1 MKKIIKFEKKD
12 CNRCQMVS
20 AWLDAREIE
29 YERIDAFD
37 NPMAAAEMKVR
48 SVPTVILVEDGKEIK
63 RSTGFKPQELEE
75 LVKEI

>member
-12 CNRCQMVS
+12 CNPCQIVS
-20 AWLDAREIE
+20 AWLDTREIE

-48 SVPTVILVEDGKEIK
+48 SVPTVILVEDEKEIK
-63 RSTGFKPQELEE
+63 RSTGFKPEELEE
-75 LVKEI
+75 LLKER

>member
-12 CNRCQMVS
+12 CNPCQMVS
-20 AWLDAREIE
+20 AWLDTREIE

-37 NPMAAAEMKVR
+37 NPMAAAEMRVR
-48 SVPTVILVEDGKEIK
+48 SVPTVILVEDEKEIK
-63 RSTGFKPQELEE
+63 RSTGFKPEELEE

>member
-12 CNRCQMVS
+12 CNPCQMVS
-20 AWLDAREIE
+20 AWLDTREIE

-48 SVPTVILVEDGKEIK
+48 SVPTVILVEEGKEIK
-63 RSTGFKPQELEE
+63 RSTGFKPEELEE

>member
-12 CNRCQMVS
+12 CNPCQMVS
-20 AWLDAREIE
+20 AWLDTREIE

-48 SVPTVILVEDGKEIK
+48 SVPTVILVEDEKEIK
-63 RSTGFKPQELEE
+63 RSTGFKPEELEE

>member
-12 CNRCQMVS
+12 CNPCQIVS
-20 AWLDAREIE
+20 AWLDTREIE

-48 SVPTVILVEDGKEIK
+48 SVPTVILVEDEKEIK
-63 RSTGFKPQELEE
+63 RSTGFKPEELEE

>member
-1 MKKIIKFEKKD
+1 
-12 CNRCQMVS
+12 MVS

-29 YERIDAFD
+29 YERINAFD

-63 RSTGFKPQELEE
+63 RSTGFKPEELEE
-75 LVKEI
+75 LMKEI

>member
-12 CNRCQMVS
+12 CNPCQMVS
-20 AWLDAREIE
+20 AWLDVREIE

>member
-12 CNRCQMVS
+12 CSPCQMVS

-37 NPMAAAEMKVR
+37 SPMAAAEMKVR
-48 SVPTVILVEDGKEIK
+48 SVPTVILIEDGKEIK
-63 RSTGFKPQELEE
+63 RSTGFKPQELEKLAKE
-75 LVKEI
+75 L

>member
-12 CNRCQMVS
+12 CNPCQMVS

-48 SVPTVILVEDGKEIK
+48 SVPAVILVEDEKEIK

>member
-12 CNRCQMVS
+12 CNPCQMVS
-20 AWLDAREIE
+20 DWLDAREIE
-29 YERIDAFD
+29 YERINAFD

-63 RSTGFKPQELEE
+63 RSTGFKPEELEE
-75 LVKEI
+75 LMKEI

>member
-12 CNRCQMVS
+12 CNPCQMVS
-20 AWLDAREIE
+20 VWLDTREIE

-63 RSTGFKPQELEE
+63 RSTGFKPEELEE
-75 LVKEI
+75 LVKEL

>member
-12 CNRCQMVS
+12 CNPCQMVS
-20 AWLDAREIE
+20 AWLDTREIE

-63 RSTGFKPQELEE
+63 RSTGFKPEELGE

>member
-12 CNRCQMVS
+12 CNPCQMVS
-20 AWLDAREIE
+20 AWLDTREIE

-48 SVPTVILVEDGKEIK
+48 SVPTVILVKDDKEIR
-63 RSTGFKPQELEE
+63 RSTGFKPEELEE

>member
-12 CNRCQMVS
+12 CNPCQMVS
-20 AWLDAREIE
+20 AWLDTREIE